1 MLKILKELINLIMND
16 PLMCVLFNF
25 CFAAMLVCCVVGC
38 VIMLLDSFY
47 EPIHKKKVRKKK
59 VRKKKAKRR
68 YSQIRKLGK

>member
-16 PLMCVLFNF
+16 PLMCVPFNF
-25 CFAAMLVCCVVGC
+25 CFAAMLVCCVAGC

-59 VRKKKAKRR
+59 AKKED
-68 YSQIRKLGK
+68 SQIRKLGK